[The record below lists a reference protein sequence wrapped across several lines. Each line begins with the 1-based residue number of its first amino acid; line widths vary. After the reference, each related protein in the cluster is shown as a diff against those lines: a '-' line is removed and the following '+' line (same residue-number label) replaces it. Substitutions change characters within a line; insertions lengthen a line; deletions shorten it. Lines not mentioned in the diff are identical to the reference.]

1 MASSGKLE
9 YGMDTSGS
17 PSSRKLET
25 TRLVGSIGC
34 GTDVVPRSS
43 RRGLARARRRYVK
56 MVSMLLVV
64 FAAAIVVFSAL
75 ALTEAS
81 QTTLSTKDIPPTPHT
96 ILGFTYDD
104 DGVTPINGAIVNITN
119 TRTGETTQWNET
131 RPSWDPDANVY
142 SIDLSELPT
151 AWILGDIINVTA
163 WKDTEIGW
171 NEGPITDNPFAYDQ
185 IDVNLNGTWV
195 PPIPEFPMVILPVGG
210 MLVLFAVVSLRR
222 KEQ

>member
-1 MASSGKLE
+1 
-9 YGMDTSGS
+9 
-17 PSSRKLET
+17 
-25 TRLVGSIGC
+25 
-34 GTDVVPRSS
+34 
-43 RRGLARARRRYVK
+43 